1 MTQDSKQEQEDRD
14 LRAVKQAASLLKE
27 HFDSVQIFAT
37 RYEGE
42 QATTRISFG
51 LGDFYSRYGLADL
64 WLKDQTMDTQK
75 E

>member
-1 MTQDSKQEQEDRD
+1 MTEDSRKEKEDRD
-14 LRAVKQAASLLKE
+14 LRIVKQAASLLKE

-42 QATTRISFG
+42 QATTRVSYG
-51 LGDFYSRYGLADL
+51 LGDFFARYGVAEL
-64 WLKDQTMDTQK
+64 WVRDQTLDTQK